1 MVITMKLKS
10 RSRESA
16 FRCLLPHVS
25 HIVEI
30 SIIFCFTNALG
41 THGIGRILQIDRDLC
56 ITCMMK
62 NLPVRDWL
70 DLRGNLVERRDIF
83 LLKKKIKIKF
93 NYFNKK

>member
-1 MVITMKLKS
+1 MVITTKLKS

-16 FRCLLPHVS
+16 FRCLLPHAS
-25 HIVEI
+25 HIVCDNKHYLLFHI
-30 SIIFCFTNALG
+30 C
-41 THGIGRILQIDRDLC
+41 THGIGHRILQIDRDLC
-56 ITCMMK
+56 ITRMMK

-70 DLRGNLVERRDIF
+70 DLCGNLIERRNIF